1 MRRIVIALAG
11 TVTALVMLF
20 SWPSSTNRSA
30 SSTAG
35 GTSGTG
41 TTGGTGSGTTSGSTT
56 SGSGTSGSGTSG
68 AGTAGSTTYDGAVAS
83 TRWGDVQVRI
93 TVANGKVTASEAIAY
108 PNGNGHDQQINAY
121 AIPILNQEAVAAQ
134 SSKISMVSGATITS
148 GGYVQSLQSAL
159 DKAGI

>member
-41 TTGGTGSGTTSGSTT
+41 TTGGTGSGTTSGTTT
-56 SGSGTSGSGTSG
+56 SGSGTASS
-68 AGTAGSTTYDGAVAS
+68 GTAGSTTYDGAVAS

-121 AIPILNQEAVAAQ
+121 AIPILNQEAVATQ

>member
-20 SWPSSTNRSA
+20 SWPSSTNRSV

-41 TTGGTGSGTTSGSTT
+41 TTGGTGSGTTGST
-56 SGSGTSGSGTSG
+56 
-68 AGTAGSTTYDGAVAS
+68 AGTTTYDGAVAS

-93 TVANGKVTASEAIAY
+93 TVTNGKVTASEAIAY

-134 SSKISMVSGATITS
+134 SAKISMVSGATVTS
-148 GGYVQSLQSAL
+148 QGYLQSLQSAL

>member
-20 SWPSSTNRSA
+20 SWPSSTHRSV
-30 SSTAG
+30 SSSAG

-41 TTGGTGSGTTSGSTT
+41 TTGGTGSGTTGTATSGST
-56 SGSGTSGSGTSG
+56 
-68 AGTAGSTTYDGAVAS
+68 AGTTTHDGAVAS

-134 SSKISMVSGATITS
+134 SAKISMVSGATVTS

>member
-1 MRRIVIALAG
+1 MRRIIIAIAG
-11 TVTALVMLF
+11 TVTAVVMLF
-20 SWPSSTNRSA
+20 SFPTSTNRSV
-30 SSTAG
+30 STAGG

-41 TTGGTGSGTTSGSTT
+41 TTGGTSSGGTGSGAGSSGSTAT
-56 SGSGTSGSGTSG
+56 
-68 AGTAGSTTYDGAVAS
+68 TTYDGDVAS

-93 TVANGKVTASEAIAY
+93 TVTSGKVTAAEAIAY
-108 PNGNGHDQQINAY
+108 PNGNGRDQQINAY

-134 SSKISMVSGATITS
+134 SAKISMVSGATVTS

>member
-20 SWPSSTNRSA
+20 SWPSSTNRSV
-30 SSTAG
+30 SSTTG

-41 TTGGTGSGTTSGSTT
+41 TTGGTGSGPTSGSTT
-56 SGSGTSGSGTSG
+56 SG
-68 AGTAGSTTYDGAVAS
+68 AGTTGTTGAPAGATTYDGAVAS

-93 TVANGKVTASEAIAY
+93 TVTNGTLTASEAIAY
-108 PNGNGHDQQINAY
+108 QNGNGHDQQINAY
-121 AIPILNQEAVAAQ
+121 AIPILNQAAVAAQ
-134 SSKISMVSGATITS
+134 SAKISMVSGATVTS
-148 GGYVQSLQSAL
+148 QGYVQSLQSAL